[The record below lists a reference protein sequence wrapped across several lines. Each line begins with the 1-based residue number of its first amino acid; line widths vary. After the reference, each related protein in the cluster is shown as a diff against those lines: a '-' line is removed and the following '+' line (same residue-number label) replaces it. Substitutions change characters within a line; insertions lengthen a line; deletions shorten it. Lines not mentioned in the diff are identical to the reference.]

1 MTHLLTVLAIS
12 VALCG
17 VAFILY
23 GSLTAPAPRSDTTPA
38 RMRVVDRARGLV
50 RGMSRQRGR
59 LVAGVVVGIATW
71 LISGWP
77 VALVAVPAGF
87 LFLPEVLV
95 KPSTRGLTLTEALA
109 AWTRNIAALVQT
121 GTLGVE
127 DVIQLSLP
135 ATAENIRPTV
145 ATLVSRFRG
154 GWDTQ
159 DALRAFA
166 DDLADPAADK
176 VTAHLI
182 QAARKR
188 AGDLPRALDAL
199 AEEMAAE
206 ARVRRAIEADRAKPR
221 QSLRIVTLITVGVV
235 LVLPLFGRSGQFAG
249 YATPIGQA
257 MLAFWIACYIGLLLW
272 VRAILRES
280 PPSRLFAS
288 KEPDR

>member
-12 VALCG
+12 VALTG
-17 VAFILY
+17 AAVILY
-23 GSLTAPAPRSDTTPA
+23 GALTVPAPRIPSTPA
-38 RMRVVDRARGLV
+38 RTSLRDRARAGIRRLG
-50 RGMSRQRGR
+50 RRRGR
-59 LVAGVVVGIATW
+59 LLAGVGAGIATW

-77 VALVAVPAGF
+77 VALIAVPAGF
-87 LFLPEVLV
+87 LFLPEVLA

-135 ATAENIRPTV
+135 ATAETIRPQV

-199 AEEMAAE
+199 ADEMAAE
-206 ARVRRAIEADRAKPR
+206 VRVRRAIEADRAKPR

-235 LVLPLFGRSGQFAG
+235 LVLPLFGRSGQFAA
-249 YATPIGQA
+249 YATPVGQA
-257 MLAFWIACYIGLLLW
+257 MLALWIACYIGLLLW
-272 VRAILRES
+272 VRAILREK
-280 PPSRLFAS
+280 PAPRLFTPS
-288 KEPDR
+288 GDRP

>member
-12 VALCG
+12 VALTG
-17 VAFILY
+17 AAVILY
-23 GSLTAPAPRSDTTPA
+23 GALTVPAPRSLSAPA
-38 RMRVVDRARGLV
+38 PTSLRDRVRAGISRLGRRRGHLF
-50 RGMSRQRGR
+50 
-59 LVAGVVVGIATW
+59 AGVGAGIVTW

-77 VALVAVPAGF
+77 VALIAVPAGF
-87 LFLPEVLV
+87 LFLPEVLA

-135 ATAENIRPTV
+135 ATAETIRPQV

-199 AEEMAAE
+199 ADEMAAE
-206 ARVRRAIEADRAKPR
+206 VRVRRAIEADRAKPR

-235 LVLPLFGRSGQFAG
+235 LVLPLFGRSGQFAA
-249 YATPIGQA
+249 YATPVGQA
-257 MLAFWIACYIGLLLW
+257 MLALWIACYIGLLLW
-272 VRAILRES
+272 VRAILREK
-280 PPSRLFAS
+280 PAPRLFT
-288 KEPDR
+288 PTDTRP

>member
-12 VALCG
+12 VALTG
-17 VAFILY
+17 TAVILY
-23 GSLTAPAPRSDTTPA
+23 GALTVPAPRSLSTPA
-38 RMRVVDRARGLV
+38 RTSLRDRVRAGIRRLG
-50 RGMSRQRGR
+50 RRRGR
-59 LVAGVVVGIATW
+59 LLAGVGAGIVTW

-77 VALVAVPAGF
+77 VALIAVPAGF
-87 LFLPEVLV
+87 LFLPEVLA

-135 ATAENIRPTV
+135 ATAETIRPQV

-159 DALRAFA
+159 EALRAFA
-166 DDLADPAADK
+166 DDFADPAADK

-199 AEEMAAE
+199 ADEMAAE
-206 ARVRRAIEADRAKPR
+206 VRVRRAIEADRAKPR

-235 LVLPLFGRSGQFAG
+235 LVLPLFGRSGQFAA
-249 YATPIGQA
+249 YATPVGQA
-257 MLAFWIACYIGLLLW
+257 MLALWIACYIGLLLW
-272 VRAILRES
+272 VRAILREK
-280 PPSRLFAS
+280 PAPRLFTPS
-288 KEPDR
+288 GDRP